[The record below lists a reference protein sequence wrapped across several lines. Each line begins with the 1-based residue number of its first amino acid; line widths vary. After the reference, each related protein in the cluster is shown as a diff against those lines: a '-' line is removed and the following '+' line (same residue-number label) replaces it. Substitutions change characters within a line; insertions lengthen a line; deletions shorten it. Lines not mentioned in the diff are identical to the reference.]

1 VVEAGVD
8 EDVGIGQEGERL
20 GARQL
25 APKGDAVAQT
35 ETPDLRAEPRRVRP
49 GADDLEVGAFQRGV
63 ARGEGGGEG
72 VERVAVALPV
82 EQTPDAD
89 EADGAVARRRELPE
103 PRDGGVAEGHAI
115 ANL

>member
-1 VVEAGVD
+1 SRD
-8 EDVGIGQEGERL
+8 WSSDVCSSDL
-20 GARQL
+20 
-25 APKGDAVAQT
+25 

-115 ANL
+115 ANLDGAGAERA